1 MTTVS
6 KVGSSSGFDWAR
18 WRRRQGWS
26 VGVWVLLVVLIT
38 WYTQLIPRFGS
49 FQVASIAKNSLPLSF
64 LAVGQA
70 VIVISGGIDLGVGA
84 MLVLTNSVAAQ
95 LMHEQPLGVT
105 LLIAVGVVLAAAALN
120 GSVGWVI
127 NRSRVPD
134 IVVTLATSFIYSGL
148 ALLVLPGPGGGTSP
162 GFRLLFT
169 GSESGSGSN
178 FIPALVM
185 LIIPVAVVAMF
196 MRRARTGLALYA
208 TGSDPNAAYLSG
220 VDTGRA
226 KIVAY
231 AVGGAMAAMA
241 GLATVAI
248 TGTGDPRFSIGS
260 NATLNSVAAVVL
272 GGVALTG
279 GVGSVVGAVAA
290 AIIVFFLSP
299 ILSAMGIDPNS
310 AQVVQGTLIALVMML
325 AGLLALR
332 RRRAE

>member
-1 MTTVS
+1 MTALSDVA
-6 KVGSSSGFDWAR
+6 SSTGFDWAR

-26 VGVWVLLVVLIT
+26 IGVWVLLVVLIT

-70 VIVISGGIDLGVGA
+70 VIVISGGIDLGLGA

-95 LMHEQPLGVT
+95 LMHERSLGVT
-105 LLIAVGVVLAAAALN
+105 LVIAVGVVLAAAVLN

-134 IVVTLATSFIYSGL
+134 IVVTLATSFIFSGL
-148 ALLVLPGPGGGTSP
+148 ALLVLPGPGGGTSA
-162 GFRLLFT
+162 GFRFIFT

-178 FIPALVM
+178 FIPAIVM
-185 LIIPVAVVAMF
+185 LVIPVVAVALF
-196 MRRARTGLALYA
+196 MRRSRTGLSLYA
-208 TGSDPNAAYLSG
+208 IGSDANAAYLSG

-226 KIVAY
+226 KIIAY

-248 TGTGDPRFSIGS
+248 TGSGDPRFSIGS
-260 NATLNSVAAVVL
+260 NATLNSVAAIVL

>member
-1 MTTVS
+1 MTTVPD
-6 KVGSSSGFDWAR
+6 VASSRGFDWAR

-26 VGVWVLLVVLIT
+26 IGVWVLLAVLII

-70 VIVISGGIDLGVGA
+70 VIVISGGIDLGLGA

-95 LMHEQPLGVT
+95 LMNEQPLAVT
-105 LLIAVGVVLAAAALN
+105 LLIAVGIVLAAAVLN
-120 GSVGWVI
+120 GAVGWVI

-148 ALLVLPGPGGGTSP
+148 ALLVLPGPGGGTSA
-162 GFRLLFT
+162 GFRFIFT

-178 FIPALVM
+178 FIPAIVM
-185 LIIPVAVVAMF
+185 LIIPVVAVALF
-196 MRRARTGLALYA
+196 MRRSRTGLSLYA
-208 TGSDPNAAYLSG
+208 IGSDPNAAYLSG
-220 VDTGRA
+220 VDTARA
-226 KIVAY
+226 KIIAY
-231 AVGGAMAAMA
+231 AVGGALAAMA

-248 TGTGDPRFSIGS
+248 TGSGDPRFSIGS
-260 NATLNSVAAVVL
+260 NATLNSVAAIVL

-279 GVGSVVGAVAA
+279 GVGSVIGAVAA